1 MKKLLP
7 LLAIVLLAL
16 VVAGVLYV
24 NDYPLLPAHQKTF
37 LLLYTGDVSG
47 QVEPCPH

>member
-7 LLAIVLLAL
+7 MLAIVLLVL
-16 VVAGVLYV
+16 VAAGVLYV
-24 NDYPLLPAHQKTF
+24 NDYPLLPAQQKTF